1 MSELLIEVRPVAD
14 TTAGDLRPQIRMPED
29 FSRRAGEIADSV
41 VSVAEDFRDRI
52 DDRLG
57 PHRDATDDWQ
67 LGQVELAFAIDV
79 QAESGVVIAR
89 ASAGATFTATL
100 TWQRATPPTPPTP

>member
-1 MSELLIEVRPVAD
+1 MSELLIEVRPAAGV
-14 TTAGDLRPQIRMPED
+14 AGDLAPRVKVPEE

-52 DDRLG
+52 EERFREHPDG
-57 PHRDATDDWQ
+57 TDAWQ

-79 QAESGVVIAR
+79 QAGSGVVIAR

-100 TWQRATPPTPPTP
+100 TWQRATPPRP